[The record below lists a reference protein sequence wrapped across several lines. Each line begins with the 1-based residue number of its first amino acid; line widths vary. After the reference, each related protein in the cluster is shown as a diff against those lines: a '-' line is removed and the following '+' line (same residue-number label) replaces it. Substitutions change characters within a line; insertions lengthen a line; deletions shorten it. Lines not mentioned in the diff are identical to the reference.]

1 MLSPLS
7 DILFSLL
14 GSEILVLR
22 VYVFYFNKKVMNALG
37 KQLNGEKEWKL
48 NPTRL
53 HDVM

>member
-22 VYVFYFNKKVMNALG
+22 VCVYVFYFNKKVMNALG
-37 KQLNGEKEWKL
+37 KQLNGEKEW
-48 NPTRL
+48 N
-53 HDVM
+53 